1 MEDRSYKIIY
11 RFKHENGDRLQEIK
25 YIDVLENTPKSKK
38 YQWFHIKNNET
49 IPLTFLSQNGSTR
62 SFVEGTLIVYPEYCL
77 FNGERY
83 DLREP
88 KFPVVCSVT
97 FYQHGLPKEDP

>member
-11 RFKHENGDRLQEIK
+11 RFKHENGDILQEIK
-25 YIDVLENTPKSKK
+25 YIDVPENTPKSKK
-38 YQWFHIKNNET
+38 YQWFHIKDKSRGSLN
-49 IPLTFLSQNGSTR
+49 FLSQNGSTR
-62 SFVEGTLIVYPEYCL
+62 SFVEGTLTVYPEYCL

-88 KFPVVCSVT
+88 KLPIVYSSA
-97 FYQHGLPKEDP
+97 FYLHGITKEDT